1 MSKYLNDIKN
11 TKVIKVYELNN
22 NFEIVYEKDDIEK
35 SLSVYHKCSISSMR
49 SGCWFVLSGIALP
62 KKDKTIFNRFSD
74 IDTIVEINNYFQ
86 SGYNDGYEDLEIVY
100 KNKSNQISNY
110 LLNTAPDDEDIYR
123 LDIYKNRKSKYQKY
137 KYNDEQFPKE
147 LYSTRMYKEI
157 LALALKAHKEQKTP
171 DGLPYSFHIVSVANE
186 IVNSLYMNRISYDE
200 ANVAIACALLHDVN
214 EDTDEGITQY
224 TLPLGTPNSKT
235 IADGVS
241 ALTKDET
248 LGGKQIQMKDS
259 LDRLKQMPY
268 CVQMVKLA
276 DRITNLAPAP
286 LFWNKAKRQEYLS
299 EAKKIYEALKDSNQY
314 LANKL
319 KYKIDNY
326 LVAKVLSKF
335 DIEQDDDYIVFYSED
350 LQLILNKNHKGYL
363 KTFKAINRLND
374 YIFKAYNIR
383 LFKRK
388 YCDYDWENREKEDIT
403 KYTSRVGI
411 EYIIKTLDGK
421 SDAKIDSFISTI
433 KNGRECII
441 I

>member
-350 LQLILNKNHKGYL
+350 LQLILNKNYKGYL